1 MRTLRN
7 RTATPVHPTR
17 LPRVLSNSSVQD
29 TGESLKF
36 IAHSRLPIRILGFGA
51 QA

>member
-1 MRTLRN
+1 
-7 RTATPVHPTR
+7 VHPTR

>member
-1 MRTLRN
+1 
-7 RTATPVHPTR
+7 
-17 LPRVLSNSSVQD
+17 VLSNSSVQD